1 MRACRIEPPVTEP
14 AGTAA
19 GSPFR
24 PAQMRAWF
32 ETRRDEM
39 VDLLMCLARMESP
52 SRDGRA
58 QGEIRERLAGE
69 LEALGFAAEAIPGEE
84 GCDHL
89 RATRAS
95 PGGGRP
101 TQLLLGHLD
110 TVWPLG
116 TVNHMPVE
124 VREGRLHGPGV
135 FDMKGGLVQ
144 MLFALRALREHGLEP
159 PCDPVVLINAD
170 EEIGSRTS
178 EPHIR
183 ALAAPAERVLVM
195 EPAYGSHGHLKTA
208 RKGIG
213 SFTLTVR
220 GVASH
225 AGLDPQAGVSAIHEL
240 SRQIEALFSLN
251 DVERG
256 ITVNVG
262 TIDGG
267 MRPNVVAPLAVAQIE
282 ARVMTAA
289 DAEEI
294 ERAITGL
301 MPTQDRIT
309 LAVSGGFR
317 RPPMERT
324 EANRRLWRRAQEAAE
339 LLGLPIGEAQVGG
352 ASDGNFTSPLAAT
365 LDGLGAVGDGAHA
378 DHEHVVVD
386 AMPQRAALLAALLMT
401 PPEER

>member
-1 MRACRIEPPVTEP
+1 LTRP
-14 AGTAA
+14 AAQPTHTPAVAA
-19 GSPFR
+19 FR
-24 PAQMRAWF
+24 PAELRDWLDA
-32 ETRRDEM
+32 RRGEM
-39 VDLLMCLARMESP
+39 AGLLAELARMESP
-52 SRDGRA
+52 SRDARA
-58 QGEIRERLAGE
+58 QREVRERLTGE
-69 LEALGFAAEAIPGEE
+69 LDALGFTVEAIAGDE

-89 RATRAS
+89 RAARPAA
-95 PGGGRP
+95 GAARRP

-110 TVWPLG
+110 TVWPIG
-116 TVNHMPVE
+116 TLARMPVE

-144 MLFALRALREHGLEP
+144 MLYALRALREHGLDP

-170 EEIGSRTS
+170 EEIGSRSS
-178 EPHIR
+178 EAHIR
-183 ALAAPAERVLVM
+183 AHAAPAERVLVM
-195 EPAYGSHGHLKTA
+195 EPAYGSRGQLKTA

-225 AGLDPQAGVSAIHEL
+225 AGLDPAAGVSAIREL
-240 SRQIEALFSLN
+240 SRQIETLFALN
-251 DVERG
+251 DTERG

-282 ARVMTAA
+282 ARVVTAA
-289 DAEEI
+289 DAMEI

-301 MPTQDRIT
+301 RPTRDRIT
-309 LAVSGGFR
+309 IEVSGGFR

-324 EANRRLWRRAQEAAE
+324 EANRRLWLRAREAAE
-339 LLGLPIGEAQVGG
+339 ALDLPIEQAQVGG

-378 DHEHVVVD
+378 DHEHVIVD
-386 AMPQRAALLAALLMT
+386 AMPRRAALLATLLMI
-401 PPEER
+401 PPEES

>member
-1 MRACRIEPPVTEP
+1 LTRP
-14 AGTAA
+14 ARQPTRTPAVAA
-19 GSPFR
+19 FR
-24 PAQMRAWF
+24 PAELRDWLDA
-32 ETRRDEM
+32 RRWEM
-39 VDLLMCLARMESP
+39 AGLLAELARMESP
-52 SRDGRA
+52 SRDARA
-58 QGEIRERLAGE
+58 QREVRERLTGE
-69 LEALGFAAEAIPGEE
+69 LDALGFTVEAIVGDE

-89 RATRAS
+89 RASRPAA
-95 PGGGRP
+95 GAARRP

-110 TVWPLG
+110 TVWPIG
-116 TVNHMPVE
+116 TLARMPVE

-144 MLFALRALREHGLEP
+144 MLYALRALREHGLDP

-170 EEIGSRTS
+170 EEIGSRSS
-178 EPHIR
+178 EAHIR
-183 ALAAPAERVLVM
+183 AHAAPAERVLVM
-195 EPAYGSHGHLKTA
+195 EPAYGSRGQLKTA

-225 AGLDPQAGVSAIHEL
+225 AGLDPAAGVSAIREL
-240 SRQIEALFSLN
+240 SRQIETLFALN
-251 DVERG
+251 DTERG

-282 ARVMTAA
+282 ARVVTAA
-289 DAEEI
+289 DATEI

-301 MPTQDRIT
+301 RPTQDRIT
-309 LAVSGGFR
+309 IEVSGGFR

-324 EANRRLWRRAQEAAE
+324 EANRRLWSRAREAAGA
-339 LLGLPIGEAQVGG
+339 LGLPIEQAQVGG

-378 DHEHVVVD
+378 DHEHVIVD
-386 AMPQRAALLAALLMT
+386 AMPNRAALLATLLMT
-401 PPEER
+401 PPEES

>member
-1 MRACRIEPPVTEP
+1 MATPTGHP
-14 AGTAA
+14 AGL
-19 GSPFR
+19 PFR
-24 PAQMRAWF
+24 PVELRDWF
-32 ETRRDEM
+32 EARRGQMAGMLAE
-39 VDLLMCLARMESP
+39 LARMESP
-52 SRDGRA
+52 SRDARA
-58 QGEIRERLAGE
+58 QRDVRERLASE
-69 LEALGFAAEAIPGEE
+69 LDALGFAVESIAGEE

-89 RATRAS
+89 RAARTTDDAVA
-95 PGGGRP
+95 RP

-116 TVNHMPVE
+116 TLARMPVE

-144 MLFALRALREHGLEP
+144 MLFALRAVREHGLDP

-170 EEIGSRTS
+170 EEIGSRSS

-183 ALAAPAERVLVM
+183 AHAAAAERVLVM
-195 EPAYGSHGHLKTA
+195 EPAYGSRGHLKTA

-225 AGLDPQAGVSAIHEL
+225 AGLDPEAGVSAIREL
-240 SRQIEALFSLN
+240 SRQIEALFALN
-251 DVERG
+251 DTGRG

-282 ARVMTAA
+282 ARVVTAA
-289 DAEEI
+289 DAREI
-294 ERAITGL
+294 EAAITGL
-301 MPTQDRIT
+301 RPTQDRIT
-309 LAVSGGFR
+309 LDVSGGFR

-324 EANRRLWRRAQEAAE
+324 EANRRLWTRAREAADR
-339 LLGLPIGEAQVGG
+339 LGIPIEQAQVGG

-378 DHEHVVVD
+378 DHEHVIVD
-386 AMPQRAALLAALLMT
+386 AMAPRAALLAALLMT

>member
-1 MRACRIEPPVTEP
+1 MSEPTPHPVTLALPP
-14 AGTAA
+14 AEL
-19 GSPFR
+19 
-24 PAQMRAWF
+24 RAWF
-32 ETRRDEM
+32 EARRDEM
-39 VDLLMCLARMESP
+39 IGLLARLARIESP

-58 QGEIRERLAGE
+58 QRELRDLLSAE
-69 LEALGFAAEAIPGEE
+69 LTALGFEVATIAGEDD
-84 GCDHL
+84 CDHIH
-89 RATRAS
+89 ATRPA
-95 PGGGRP
+95 GAGERP

-116 TVNHMPVE
+116 TVNNMPVE

-144 MLFALRALREHGLEP
+144 MLFALRALGEHGLEP

-183 ALAAPAERVLVM
+183 ALAASAERVLVM

-282 ARVMTAA
+282 TRVMTAA

-301 MPTQDRIT
+301 RPTQDRIT
-309 LAVSGGFR
+309 LEVSGGFR

-339 LLGLPIGEAQVGG
+339 LLGVPIDEAQVGG

>member
-1 MRACRIEPPVTEP
+1 
-14 AGTAA
+14 
-19 GSPFR
+19 
-24 PAQMRAWF
+24 
-32 ETRRDEM
+32 
-39 VDLLMCLARMESP
+39 
-52 SRDGRA
+52 
-58 QGEIRERLAGE
+58 
-69 LEALGFAAEAIPGEE
+69 
-84 GCDHL
+84 
-89 RATRAS
+89 
-95 PGGGRP
+95 
-101 TQLLLGHLD
+101 
-110 TVWPLG
+110 
-116 TVNHMPVE
+116 
-124 VREGRLHGPGV
+124 
-135 FDMKGGLVQ
+135 MKGGLVQ
-144 MLFALRALREHGLEP
+144 MLFALRALGEHGLEP

-183 ALAAPAERVLVM
+183 ALAASAERVLVM

-282 ARVMTAA
+282 TRVMTAA

-301 MPTQDRIT
+301 RPTQDRIT
-309 LAVSGGFR
+309 LEVSGGFR

-339 LLGLPIGEAQVGG
+339 LLGVPIDEAQVGG